1 MLKKTA
7 QLAFTGFVLGMAI
20 GNIIAI
26 VSSYAAGGQ
35 VLAFSPELLE
45 KTGSAALALLLQTLL
60 SGLMGAVSFGGVILY
75 EIDSLPLPAVS
86 IIHCAMILAVYFP
99 IAFSLYW
106 LEPTPRDIG
115 MMGLIMI
122 SAYAVIWLIMYAHYR
137 MEVREM
143 NDLLEAEIPAGPV
156 HL

>member
-1 MLKKTA
+1 MLKRTL
-7 QLAFTGFVLGMAI
+7 QLAFTGFILGMAI

-26 VSSYAAGGQ
+26 VSSYAAGGE

-45 KTGSAALALLLQTLL
+45 KTGSAASALLLQTLL

-106 LEPTPRDIG
+106 LEPTLRDAG
-115 MMGLIMI
+115 MMGCIMI
-122 SAYAVIWLIMYAHYR
+122 AAYAVIWLIMHVRYR

-143 NDLLEAEIPAGPV
+143 NELLEVELPAEKA
-156 HL
+156 

>member
-1 MLKKTA
+1 MLKRTL
-7 QLAFTGFVLGMAI
+7 QLAFTGFILGMAI

-26 VSSYAAGGQ
+26 VSSYAAGGE

-45 KTGSAALALLLQTLL
+45 KTGSAASALLLQTFL

-75 EIDSLPLPAVS
+75 EIDRLPLPAVS

-115 MMGLIMI
+115 TMGLIMI

-143 NDLLEAEIPAGPV
+143 NDLLEAEIPAGSV

>member
-1 MLKKTA
+1 MLKRTLR
-7 QLAFTGFVLGMAI
+7 LAFTGFILGMAI

-26 VSSYAAGGQ
+26 VSSYAAGGE

-45 KTGSAALALLLQTLL
+45 KTGSAAAALLLQTLL

-86 IIHCAMILAVYFP
+86 IIHCAMILAVYYP

-106 LEPTPRDIG
+106 LKPTVRDTG
-115 MMGLIMI
+115 TMGSIMI
-122 SAYAVIWLIMYAHYR
+122 AAYAVIWLIMYVCYR

-143 NDLLEAEIPAGPV
+143 NDLLEVEIPAEKA
-156 HL
+156 

>member
-1 MLKKTA
+1 MLKRTLR
-7 QLAFTGFVLGMAI
+7 LAFTGFILGMAI

-26 VSSYAAGGQ
+26 VTSYAAGGE

-45 KTGSAALALLLQTLL
+45 KTGSAAAALLLQTLL

-86 IIHCAMILAVYFP
+86 IIHCAMILAVYYP

-106 LEPTPRDIG
+106 LEPTVRDAG
-115 MMGLIMI
+115 MMGCIMI
-122 SAYAVIWLIMYAHYR
+122 AVYAVIWLIMYIRYR
-137 MEVREM
+137 MEVRGM
-143 NDLLEAEIPAGPV
+143 NERLEIEIPAEKA
-156 HL
+156 

>member
-1 MLKKTA
+1 MLKKTT
-7 QLAFTGFVLGMAI
+7 QLAFTGFILGMAI

-106 LEPTPRDIG
+106 LEPTLRDTG
-115 MMGLIMI
+115 TMGLIMI

-137 MEVREM
+137 TEVREM
-143 NDLLEAEIPAGPV
+143 NDLLEAEIPAGKA
-156 HL
+156 